1 MVESLV
7 YFMAG
12 FLVTAILAIPFINLL
27 YRMKFRRADETYIL
41 SQMNKIH
48 AWKIGTPNSGGVLVV
63 LVVVILGWLMMQ
75 PQLDL
80 YRSPTI
86 VVFISLLLYCVL
98 GLYDD
103 IKKFFGYQKEKFWGL
118 RLRYKLIL
126 QILVAILL
134 GWLLF
139 LHLSVGGLVT
149 LYIPFITTLQLPAWT
164 YISFATLT
172 IVAAANAFNIADGL
186 DGLAS
191 GLLMMTLLTFLAI
204 ALATG
209 GNNPFIATSYTGQLA
224 AIIGLLAGS
233 ILAFLYFNIHP
244 ARVWMGDSGALA
256 FGGTLG
262 VISLLLGIPF
272 VFIIIGGVYVLET
285 VSTLLQ
291 WYSIKFM
298 KKKIFLI
305 APIHHHFEAKGW
317 PETKVTM
324 RFWLLGAFLSILG
337 LLVYFLLRYG
347 A

>member
-7 YFMAG
+7 YFIAG

-27 YRMKFRRADETYIL
+27 YKLKFRRVNETYIL

-48 AWKIGTPNSGGVLVV
+48 AWKVGTPNSGGVLVIFVV
-63 LVVVILGWLMMQ
+63 LILGWLLLQ

-80 YRSPTI
+80 YRSPSI
-86 VVFISLLLYCVL
+86 VVFITLLLYGVL

-118 RLRYKLIL
+118 RLRYKLGL
-126 QILVAILL
+126 QVLIALLL
-134 GWLLF
+134 GWLIY
-139 LHLSVGGLVT
+139 LHLNVDGLVS
-149 LYIPFITTLQLPAWT
+149 LYIPFVTTFQLPAWT
-164 YISFATLT
+164 YISFATLV
-172 IVAAANAFNIADGL
+172 IVASANAFNITDGL

-191 GLLMMTLLTFLAI
+191 GLLLMTLVTFMAVALT
-204 ALATG
+204 TG
-209 GNNPFIATSYTGQLA
+209 GNSPFVATSYTGQIA

-233 ILAFLYFNIHP
+233 TLAFLYFNIHP

-262 VISLLLGIPF
+262 VVALLLGVPF
-272 VFIIIGGVYVLET
+272 IFIIIGGVYVIET
-285 VSTLLQ
+285 FSTLLQ
-291 WYSIKFM
+291 WYSIRFM
-298 KKKIFLI
+298 SHKIFLI

-324 RFWLLGAFLSILG
+324 RFWLIGALLSILG
-337 LLVYFLLRYG
+337 LLIYNLIRFS
-347 A
+347 